1 TWLRGDILL
10 KADRMTMANSLE
22 VRVPFLDKEVYN
34 VARNIPD
41 TMKTTNGTTKY
52 ILRKAAATFV
62 PEHVL
67 NRRKLGFP
75 VPIRHWLK
83 DEMNAWVKNIIK
95 ESPTD
100 HLINKQYV
108 LDLLDDHC
116 AGKFDY
122 SRKIWTV
129 VIFMIWYDVY
139 VADKYD
145 FGK

>member
-1 TWLRGDILL
+1 
-10 KADRMTMANSLE
+10 
-22 VRVPFLDKEVYN
+22 
-34 VARNIPD
+34 
-41 TMKTTNGTTKY
+41 
-52 ILRKAAATFV
+52 
-62 PEHVL
+62 
-67 NRRKLGFP
+67 FP